1 MSEGERI
8 MLADAYRE
16 VKLSVSKATGSRRAT
31 FVLTDN
37 QIHNAT
43 NGASKEKKRWLHKK
57 KSTRRRIKNRDE
69 PQMIAIMQE
78 VKA

>member
-43 NGASKEKKRWLHKK
+43 NGARKEKKALAPQKK
-57 KSTRRRIKNRDE
+57 IYTSEDKEQGRTANDRDH
-69 PQMIAIMQE
+69 AGS
-78 VKA
+78 